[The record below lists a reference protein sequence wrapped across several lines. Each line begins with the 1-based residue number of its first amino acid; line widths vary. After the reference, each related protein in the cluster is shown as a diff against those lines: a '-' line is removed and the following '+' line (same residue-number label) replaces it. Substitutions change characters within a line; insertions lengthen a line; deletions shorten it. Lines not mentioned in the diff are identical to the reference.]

1 MPPLEH
7 DQPDNAGAKPA
18 LDEATRGALLRDFSL
33 SQQFAKAQ
41 NSDPSI
47 LDLAGEAGYS
57 AVYSGV
63 QSPAIGLAQLA
74 DRGLNTSLAK
84 TIDLLPAPEA
94 DFGTKRWYAQQFG
107 GAAGMILPFAATRG
121 TMKGL
126 GLSVAARTEMTL
138 ASGSK
143 LLTAAKGASVV
154 DAALTGFAYDFAMT
168 PVAPE
173 DNHKFWAARTNHGL
187 AGAATFAVL
196 AGGNIGLRHATRSV
210 ASELKGVGKIAYES
224 TMGALPGIPA
234 GVVGA
239 DVGSKLNK
247 GEWATSEE
255 RIKGAYTM
263 FVVGGGISPFHL
275 LPGQEKT
282 YGMEKKPGKAN
293 LEEMLER
300 RAKQAESLTRTA
312 AESTS
317 GSVPRVQSE
326 PIAKVEGSASRY
338 MLAGR
343 AMASADEVVSRGSE
357 TRVEAAGKLAAPEK
371 QAAATKIKPASPIPE
386 DMEPEMPAAKGK
398 GKLIARDV
406 EPGKSSLDPTTAAH
420 LAEFADIMQKPQ
432 REAPNSIEWIN
443 AANTARLQGDGFIR
457 NHRSPLLEDAIKEWS
472 KSQPSDVREFV
483 DWAYEGPRSDA
494 RRSNYLMDLAMAE
507 AKATGYDPVEL
518 MDLAHAKSN
527 FFDGTKSRGVE
538 EPQQKSVVDTLLRL
552 MEDGNDPRNPDAKI
566 VPGSLERKAALQ
578 MLLQAGEPTRIVQSN
593 HPTCALGS
601 LEVDM
606 FYRHPDVAAKAV
618 SDVLRTG
625 KFTTIDGDVITVD
638 PKSLQPEFGST
649 KYGEDY
655 YRSYASEVFQ
665 TLASNVHWQTQT
677 VAPDG
682 RVVPKGSLSYILRV
696 QPNGE
701 TVGYVVDK
709 SGPNLRRFKSGGYHE
724 HEVKEIGRLMGG
736 DKTVPTYLPD
746 VNTPEELQRF
756 LSNHRNQEGFPMIA
770 VIDARHL
777 EPSIPDVAPHAVTV
791 LGAFNIGGMSSR
803 PVDVLNWHN
812 TWSGRSYPQNMSIKQ
827 FWNMTKVA
835 PKLP

>member
-1 MPPLEH
+1 MPTPLEH
-7 DQPDNAGAKPA
+7 EQGPDRPGAKQG
-18 LDEATRGALLRDFSL
+18 LDDATRGALLRDFSL
-33 SQQFAKAQ
+33 NQQFKKIEQ
-41 NSDPSI
+41 SDPSV
-47 LDLAGEAGYS
+47 LDLAGEASYS
-57 AVYSGV
+57 AIYSGV

-74 DRGLNTSLAK
+74 DRGLNTSLAE
-84 TIDLLPAPEA
+84 TINLLPAPAEA
-94 DFGTKRWYAQQFG
+94 DFGSTRWYAQQFG
-107 GAAGMILPFAATRG
+107 GGVGMILPFAATRG

-143 LLTAAKGASVV
+143 LLTAAKGASIA

-168 PVAPE
+168 PVASE
-173 DNHKFWAARTNHGL
+173 DNNKFWEARTKHGL
-187 AGAATFAVL
+187 AGAATFTIL
-196 AGGNIGLRHATRSV
+196 AGGNIGLRHATRSF
-210 ASELKGVGKIAYES
+210 ASELNGVSKVAYES

-234 GVVGA
+234 GVIGA
-239 DVGSKLNK
+239 DVNSKLTK
-247 GEWATSEE
+247 GEWATNEE

-263 FVVGGGISPFHL
+263 FVVGGGISALHL
-275 LPGQEKT
+275 LPGQERKL
-282 YGMEKKPGKAN
+282 GLEKSTGKAN
-293 LEEMLER
+293 LEALLEQR
-300 RAKQAESLTRTA
+300 TKQAETLSDTQY
-312 AESTS
+312 STTGVVRNPS
-317 GSVPRVQSE
+317 
-326 PIAKVEGSASRY
+326 IAKVEGSASRH
-338 MLAGR
+338 MIAGR
-343 AMASADEVVSRGSE
+343 AMASGDVVGPRGSE
-357 TRVEAAGKLAAPEK
+357 GRIETAGKGSMQEK
-371 QAAATKIKPASPIPE
+371 PPAVKIKPASAIPE
-386 DMEPEMPAAKGK
+386 EFEPEVSASAKGPK
-398 GKLIARDV
+398 KFIERNV
-406 EPGKSSLDPTTAAH
+406 EPAKSSLDPTTAAH
-420 LAEFADIMQKPQ
+420 LAEFAEIMLKPQ
-432 REAPNSIEWIN
+432 RQVQNSLEQIN
-443 AANTARLQGDGFIR
+443 AMNDARLQGDGFIR
-457 NHRSPLLEDAIKEWS
+457 HHRSPLLEDAIKDWS
-472 KSQPSDVREFV
+472 KSQSRDVQQFV
-483 DWAYEGPRSDA
+483 EWAYEGPRSDA

-527 FFDGTKSRGVE
+527 FYDGTKSRGVE

-552 MEDGNDPRNPDAKI
+552 MEDGNDPRNPDAKT

-625 KFTTIDGDVITVD
+625 KFTTTDGTVITVD
-638 PKSLQPEFGST
+638 PKSLKPEFGST
-649 KYGEDY
+649 KYGDDY

-709 SGPNLRRFKSGGYHE
+709 SGPNPRRFKSGGYHQ
-724 HEVKEIGRLMGG
+724 HEVEEIGRLMGG
-736 DKTVPTYLPD
+736 EKTVPAYVPD
-746 VNTPEELQRF
+746 LDTPEALARF
-756 LSNHRNQEGFPMIA
+756 LSQHRSQEGFPMIA

-791 LGAFNIGGMSSR
+791 LGAFNIGGMMSR
-803 PVDVLNWHN
+803 PVDVVNWHN
-812 TWSGRSYPQNMSIKQ
+812 TWQGRTYPHTVSVKQ
-827 FWNMTKVA
+827 FWNMTRVA